1 MTRAIIAGVADTPLG
16 KLPGRGSMQ
25 LHLEMAQEAAMDAG
39 LELADIDGV
48 ITLGSR
54 ADPYPRH
61 GCAFAEAAGIIQQ
74 LRYCESKSG
83 SGSSAASAL
92 IEAADLVAHGR
103 CSTILVVAGEN
114 SLTGVMRDQA
124 VANLSAFRHKQYEMP
139 YGLLNPTG
147 YALIAQ
153 RYQIEFGGGD
163 EDRAKVAVIMRR
175 NATKNPKA
183 QFREPL
189 TVDDV
194 LSSPMVSSPLRKL
207 ECSPI
212 TDGGAAFI
220 VTSRPTTRAAVE
232 VIGAGRAY
240 APYDHICQLPGLRDF
255 GIARSTKQACDQA
268 GLKPADVDLLFV
280 YDCYTIT
287 VFIQLEEMG
296 FCGRGEAPGLVDDI
310 YNGRVK
316 YGFNTDGGL
325 LSHGHPGPPSGMYA
339 IIEAVRQLRGEAGE
353 RQRPGPRHAILNGN
367 GGILS
372 AQATVIL
379 QRG

>member
-1 MTRAIIAGVADTPLG
+1 MGRAIIAGVADTPLG
-16 KLPGRGSMQ
+16 KLPGKGSMQ
-25 LHLEMAQEAAMDAG
+25 LHLEMAYEAATDAG
-39 LELADIDGV
+39 IGLQDVDGV

-54 ADPYPRH
+54 ADPYSRH
-61 GCAFAEAAGIIQQ
+61 GCAFAEAAGIIGQ
-74 LRYCESKSG
+74 LRYCDTKTG

-92 IEAADLVAHGR
+92 IEATDLVAHGR
-103 CSTILVVAGEN
+103 CSTMLVVAGEN

-124 VANLSAFRHKQYEMP
+124 VANMSAFRHKQYEMP

-153 RYQIEFGGGD
+153 RYQIEFGATD

-175 NATKNPKA
+175 NAMKNPKA
-183 QFREPL
+183 QFQEPL
-189 TVDDV
+189 AIDDV
-194 LSSPMVSSPLRKL
+194 LKSPVISSPLRKL

-220 VTSRPTTRAAVE
+220 VTNRPSARPAVQ

-240 APYDHICQLPGLRDF
+240 APYDHICQLRDLDDF
-255 GIARSTKQACDQA
+255 GIARATKQACDQA
-268 GLKPADVDLLFV
+268 GLKPSDIDLVFV

-296 FCGRGEAPGLVDDI
+296 FCGRGEAPKLVDDI
-310 YNGRVK
+310 YHGRVK
-316 YGFNTDGGL
+316 FGFNTDGGL

-353 RQRPGPRHAILNGN
+353 RQRSNPRHAIINGN

-372 AQATVIL
+372 TQATVIIE
-379 QRG
+379 RG